1 MNVPDMGGNMLEFA
15 GNMIDR
21 HFQCPSSSSLL
32 EVTGVAQHGMA
43 TTSGLNDYDYQNLS
57 SLSLNLKQLN
67 QVVTSNK
74 VPIPPEILEHL
85 NHIKCHCMMGL
96 FPEIGRAWLTIDSD
110 IYIWTYENDRDV
122 AYFDGL
128 NHVITSVG
136 LVTPKPDVFVS
147 DVKYLLVLT
156 TPLEIIVLGVMFG
169 DSTKTICSPNRTVHG
184 LKPFEELHISRPIF
198 VLNTDNV
205 SILTIEGAA
214 DGRIF
219 LGGRDGSLYE
229 LQYQAES
236 NWFGRRCKKVNHSQ
250 SLVSYMVPGFLKI
263 FSESDSVAKI
273 AIDNSRRMLY
283 VLFEKGA
290 IEAWEL
296 EANDNIR
303 RVGRVTHRDVVQAAV
318 SMVKTVDP
326 AIFKNITAICPLTI
340 DDSPQLHLI
349 AVTQCGVRFYFSTT
363 PILVAQGTMESL
375 RPQGLYLLHVRLPPG
390 YTPNTQVGKPRQ
402 VHSAFYHRGSLLM
415 VATSQQDQDMLW
427 SLSSE
432 PFPHRPYL
440 TESSTVMQLDGQVCA
455 LAQIRDRDSHALTIA
470 PMRIS
475 YQPTKIV
482 LLTNQG
488 AHIVSLLKPMD
499 LLQQLLAACRGPHHE
514 AVKAYFQAQSEPE
527 ACATSLMLACTEA
540 LRGSEMT
547 MWATQAFFLYG
558 GEPQYRSAATGPFNT
573 NTTFIESQG
582 APMFNSTPFPAS
594 RPASAIQQ
602 SLLQQTQT
610 PGSPIQNVSNV
621 NFNTSQGVDISS
633 NLMYSA
639 KHTGL
644 YLHVSRLLRPIWRRR
659 CLQQSTLFTSSIT
672 LQDCGQILSDLYAI
686 KAFLAA
692 NSASSATAQQAVAP
706 AQQPATG
713 VYQYNMARPK
723 NMAEDA
729 KLEEKKS
736 LDALS
741 RFIKHTCEVVALW
754 KLLCEHQFHVLIN
767 ALSREQQNILA
778 ACTFRDLILCRPDTC
793 SQLIVGLIS
802 FYLNDNASVGSISAK
817 LRDVC
822 PTLYS
827 HEEAV
832 SHKAT
837 EILLLSKTCTDPEEK
852 NERLVTA
859 LKLCKSAAPNLP
871 LGSICQQ
878 FTAANF
884 YRGVIEL
891 CAICA
896 HKIDVNETALHFY
909 RNGEPPEDRE
919 GLMAYTARS
928 ECYKE
933 VKWMLEQVYQQLC
946 NVEVNGNP
954 GGEIT
959 DINGQILKI
968 VALVLQTPDILLH
981 VAVYEW
987 LLSHRLLGEL
997 LGLSEPSL
1005 GLFLSNSL
1013 AKYPDNQQLA
1023 DLLWKYHERNG
1034 QHSAAAKILDNLASL
1049 DDNNIPLGRRIEY
1062 LSKAVLCMRSETIG
1076 YSVHNG
1082 VLLKELEDKLEF
1094 AQVQKLILD
1103 TLSSIGESD
1112 LDVEEAIR
1120 LLNSQLYT
1128 MTQLYNEFA
1137 DPFNLWECKLKILSV
1152 SHHSDNLLI
1161 ETVWMNIFEQELS
1174 VSLHSTAEERMRRL
1188 LTKFQCLVREY
1199 SDTGNCFPL
1208 SFLVY
1213 ELEVRACKLRLRVS
1227 PVPEVLL
1234 AVKLDT
1240 ESLLDIYTRMVAMND
1255 RVWLTEGNEWY
1266 LVEAAAKLV
1275 STFVATC
1282 RVSSVR
1288 NLRRVVAKA
1297 VTLISS
1303 CLNLLYTKPDTQQ
1316 LINSLRDIQSKL
1328 DRLAA

>member
-1 MNVPDMGGNMLEFA
+1 
-15 GNMIDR
+15 MIDR
-21 HFQCPSSSSLL
+21 HFQCLSSPNLL

-43 TTSGLNDYDYQNLS
+43 TTSGLNDFDYQNLS
-57 SLSLNLKQLN
+57 SLSMNLKSLN
-67 QVVTSNK
+67 QVVTSSK

-128 NHVITSVG
+128 NHLIVSVG
-136 LVTPKPDVFVS
+136 LVAPKPDVFVN
-147 DVKYLLVLT
+147 DVKYLLILT
-156 TPLEIIVLGVMFG
+156 TPIEIVVLGVIFG
-169 DSTKTICSPNRTVHG
+169 DSTKTICSPNRTVHAV
-184 LKPFEELHISRPIF
+184 KPFEELHISRPIF

-205 SILTIEGAA
+205 SIMTIEGTS

-219 LGGRDGSLYE
+219 LGGRDGSLFE

-263 FSESDSVAKI
+263 FAENDAVARI
-273 AIDNSRRMLY
+273 AMDNSRRLLY

-296 EANDNIR
+296 EPNDNIR
-303 RVGRVTHRDVVQAAV
+303 RVGRVTHREVIQAAV
-318 SMVKTVDP
+318 SMVKTVDA
-326 AIFKNITAICPLTI
+326 AIFKNITAICPLTF
-340 DDSPQLHLI
+340 DDSPHLHLI

-363 PILVAQGTMESL
+363 PILVGQGTMEAL

-415 VATSQQDQDMLW
+415 VSSSQQDQDLLW

-440 TESSTVMQLDGQVCA
+440 TESSTLMQLDGQVCA
-455 LAQIRDRDSHALTIA
+455 LAQIKDRDSHALTISSI
-470 PMRIS
+470 RHT

-499 LLQQLLAACRGPHHE
+499 LLQQLLVACRGPHHE
-514 AVKAYFQAQSEPE
+514 AVKAYFQAQTEPE

-540 LRGSEMT
+540 LRGTEMT

-558 GEPQYRSAATGPFNT
+558 GEPHYRTAPTGGAFSAG
-573 NTTFIESQG
+573 TTFADGQG
-582 APMFNSTPFPAS
+582 APIFNSTPFLAS

-602 SLLQQTQT
+602 SLLQQTQYPST
-610 PGSPIQNVSNV
+610 VQNVSNA
-621 NFNTSQGVDISS
+621 NFTTTMDPS
-633 NLMYSA
+633 NNLVYSA

-644 YLHVSRLLRPIWRRR
+644 YLHVSRLLKPIWRRR
-659 CLQQSTLFTSSIT
+659 CLSETSPFTSSIS
-672 LQDCGQILSDLYAI
+672 LQDCGQVLSDLYAI

-692 NSASSATAQQAVAP
+692 NAATNVTTTLQNNQSATQGAS
-706 AQQPATG
+706 G
-713 VYQYNMARPK
+713 VFQYSPSGNLTRPK

-729 KLEEKKS
+729 RLEEKKS
-736 LDALS
+736 LDALN
-741 RFIKHTCEVVALW
+741 RFINQNK
-754 KLLCEHQFHVLIN
+754 
-767 ALSREQQNILA
+767 QNILA
-778 ACTFRDLILCRPDTC
+778 SCTFRDLILCRPDTC
-793 SQLIVGLIS
+793 SQFTSVLINY
-802 FYLNDNASVGSISAK
+802 YLNDNASVGSISAK

-837 EILLLSKTCTDPEEK
+837 EILLMAKTCTDGEEK
-852 NERLVTA
+852 NEHLMTA
-859 LKLCKSAAPNLP
+859 LTLCKSAAPNLP

-884 YRGVIEL
+884 YQGVIEL
-891 CAICA
+891 CAVCA
-896 HKIDVNETALHFY
+896 FKLDVNETALHYY
-909 RNGEPPEDRE
+909 RNGEPQGDRE
-919 GLMAYTARS
+919 GLMAYSARS

-933 VKWMLEQVYQQLC
+933 VKLMLEQVYQQLC
-946 NVEVNGNP
+946 CVEVNGNANNDT
-954 GGEIT
+954 EIA

-968 VALVLQTPDILLH
+968 VTLALQTSDILLH

-1005 GLFLSNSL
+1005 RLFLNNSL

-1034 QHSAAAKILDNLASL
+1034 QHSAAAKILDNLATI
-1049 DDNNIPLGRRIEY
+1049 DADNIPLSRRIEY

-1076 YSVHNG
+1076 YSVQNG
-1082 VLLKELEDKLEF
+1082 VLLKEMEEKLEF
-1094 AQVQKLILD
+1094 AQIL
-1103 TLSSIGESD
+1103 
-1112 LDVEEAIR
+1112 A
-1120 LLNSQLYT
+1120 
-1128 MTQLYNEFA
+1128 
-1137 DPFNLWECKLKILSV
+1137 V
-1152 SHHSDNLLI
+1152 SHHNDALLI
-1161 ETVWMNIFEQELS
+1161 ETVWLNIFDRELAASTHATPEQQME
-1174 VSLHSTAEERMRRL
+1174 RL
-1188 LTKFQCLVREY
+1188 LTKFKCLAREY

-1208 SFLVY
+1208 PFLVY
-1213 ELEVRACKLRLRVS
+1213 ELEVRACKLRLHES
-1227 PVPEVLL
+1227 PVPECLL
-1234 AVKLDT
+1234 AIKLDT
-1240 ESLLDIYTRMVAMND
+1240 DTLLDIYTRMVAMND
-1255 RVWLTEGNEWY
+1255 RVWLAEGNEWY
-1266 LVEAAAKLV
+1266 LVEAAAKLA
-1275 STFVATC
+1275 SAFIATC
-1282 RVSSVR
+1282 TGSVAR
-1288 NLRRVVAKA
+1288 NQRRVAAKA
-1297 VTLISS
+1297 MSLISS
-1303 CLNLLYTKPDTQQ
+1303 CLNLLYTKPDTQH
-1316 LINSLRDIQSKL
+1316 LIEILRDIQSKL
-1328 DRLAA
+1328 ERLLA